1 MTRALERLLSSFACI
16 GAVVIGMVLGW
27 AIGGIAIALVL
38 R

>member
-27 AIGGIAIALVL
+27 AIGGVAIALVL